1 MHKVTKSNK
10 AYPWQNW
17 QLWHQ
22 YIVTMTT
29 LKLATNIL
37 TLNNNSN
44 TDSITD
50 NKNDQYL
57 TKSTLNATFFFFFKF
72 SLFYS
77 ENNKL
82 FPEPH
87 FTVSQHRLKQWLD
100 TS

>member
-37 TLNNNSN
+37 TLNKNSN

-57 TKSTLNATFFFFFKF
+57 TKSTLNATFLFLNFQYFTQKITNCFQ
-72 SLFYS
+72 SLI
-77 ENNKL
+77 L
-82 FPEPH
+82 
-87 FTVSQHRLKQWLD
+87 Q
-100 TS
+100 

>member
-44 TDSITD
+44 TDSRTD

-57 TKSTLNATFFFFFKF
+57 TKSTLNATFLFFLNFHYFTQKITNCF
-72 SLFYS
+72 QSLI
-77 ENNKL
+77 L
-82 FPEPH
+82 
-87 FTVSQHRLKQWLD
+87 Q
-100 TS
+100 